1 MQITIVGAGPAGLV
15 AAIAARQAGF
25 DCTVYEQAPSFARVG
40 GAIGIQ
46 GNGLAVLD
54 AIGVLDR
61 WRPHVEILKRVAVEA
76 PPGRV
81 ISVADFRELA
91 LPYTGFGVALRYDLQ
106 ETLLAAARGA
116 GATILFNKRCVRA
129 ERLDRHILLSLA
141 DGGATTSEI
150 VLACDGIHSAVRE
163 SFGIASRKHVVSE
176 AYLRLVA
183 PIRHPDPDRIGE
195 VWAIDGRRAGS
206 FPLPRDRTYV
216 FCSVPLGRWQY
227 ILAHSLDEWVA
238 SWRDCGAPIA
248 TLMES
253 ITDWRGAVYDELTDL
268 RAERWHQSGLFLLG
282 DAAHAM
288 TPNLGQGANSAMVD
302 ALVLINLLAQYGGNV
317 TVVGAKYEQIR
328 RPFVTRIQRTA
339 LAGGRMASWTSPV
352 ARYLRDAFLRVGSRI
367 GPVRRSSMLLT
378 AGFNPREQSWLR
390 TPRARVTALV

>member
-1 MQITIVGAGPAGLV
+1 VHVTVVGAGPAGLV

-40 GAIGIQ
+40 GAVGIQ

-54 AIGVLDR
+54 AIGVLDHSR
-61 WRPHVEILKRVAVEA
+61 SHVEIITRAAVEA

-81 ISVADFRELA
+81 VSVADFRELA
-91 LPYTGFGVALRYDLQ
+91 LAHTGFGVALRYDLQ
-106 ETLLAAARGA
+106 ETLLAAARVA

-129 ERLDRHILLSLA
+129 ERRDRRILLSFA
-141 DGGATTSEI
+141 DGGATTAEI
-150 VLACDGIHSAVRE
+150 VLACDGIRSAVRE
-163 SFGIASRKHVVSE
+163 TFGITSRKRVVSE

-216 FCSVPLGRWQY
+216 FCSVPLGRWQS

-238 SWRDCGAPIA
+238 SWRDFGPPIA

-253 ITDWRGAVYDELTDL
+253 ITDWRSAVYDELTDL
-268 RAERWHQSGLFLLG
+268 RAERWHRAGVFLLG

-302 ALVLINLLAQYGGNV
+302 ALVLINLLARHGGDV
-317 TVVGAKYEQIR
+317 TLAGAKYEQIR
-328 RPFVTRIQRTA
+328 RPFVTRIQRIA
-339 LAGGRMASWTSPV
+339 LAGGRMASWTSPL
-352 ARYLRDAFLRVGSRI
+352 ARHLRDAFFRVGSRV
-367 GPVRRSSMLLT
+367 GPLRRSSMRLT
-378 AGFNPREQSWLR
+378 AGFNPREQPWLR
-390 TPRARVTALV
+390 PPRARVTALE